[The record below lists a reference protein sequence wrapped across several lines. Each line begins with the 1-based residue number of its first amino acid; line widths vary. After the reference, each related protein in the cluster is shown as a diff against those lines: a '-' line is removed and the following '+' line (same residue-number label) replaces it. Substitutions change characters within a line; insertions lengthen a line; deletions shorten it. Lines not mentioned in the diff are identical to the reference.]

1 MSRIRP
7 QQLLVPSILD
17 RLLDD
22 EPDVGQELPQS
33 RAQKLSSL
41 KQSVRRDLEHLLNTR
56 ICLRELPEDCEH
68 VRTSV
73 MNYGIPDFSGV
84 AMGSREQQEMLR
96 RRVEDAI
103 QRFETRFK
111 QVRVELILDS
121 ENQLQRMI
129 RFRIDGILHAEPAPE
144 PVSFDSVITPT
155 IAQFQVRASDQ

>member
-1 MSRIRP
+1 
-7 QQLLVPSILD
+7 
-17 RLLDD
+17 
-22 EPDVGQELPQS
+22 
-33 RAQKLSSL
+33 
-41 KQSVRRDLEHLLNTR
+41 
-56 ICLRELPEDCEH
+56 
-68 VRTSV
+68 
-73 MNYGIPDFSGV
+73 
-84 AMGSREQQEMLR
+84 MGSREQQEMLR